1 MKFLSFKCCFFLY
14 LFVSL
19 TGLEIKSKFLK
30 ISHKKITRT
39 ESENKI
45 PQKEKVEAFF
55 RGFVI
60 SAISRIARGQV
71 TEKEKDQK
79 SFDEHM
85 RIIASQIISN
95 CVPEFLN
102 EYDAVIRESKKK
114 KGYDYDFLTFIFK
127 SEEIDEVIPVCEKKQ
142 SIDKLDGNEY
152 STLNVLGGWI
162 KDIFVNNP
170 YYVDY
175 KKFKEEKEAI
185 LANVDKLTKKY
196 AEIFK
201 SRKDSFVDKKAAE
214 IAKNIYSALTAT
226 FFGKKDICQVLD
238 DFYSI
243 DFFDHL
249 KGLMVGSMKGLVCG
263 SVIFASYFPNIAL
276 ENMFKSIFENFG
288 LSLAQ
293 GVLVA
298 VFPPALAGYVLGFLW
313 SNFFEL
319 TKMAK
324 YAVVSGSESEEKD
337 LYQSIGGIAGNEIVS
352 LIK

>member
-1 MKFLSFKCCFFLY
+1 MLY
-14 LFVSL
+14 LIISL
-19 TGLEIKSKFLK
+19 SALEITSKVNAKKYSLKKMSRNESEIK
-30 ISHKKITRT
+30 IS
-39 ESENKI
+39 
-45 PQKEKVEAFF
+45 QKDKVEAFF

-71 TEKEKDQK
+71 TEKGKDQK
-79 SFDEHM
+79 SFDEHL

-95 CVPEFLN
+95 CLPEFLN

-127 SEEIDEVIPVCEKKQ
+127 SDEIDEIIPACEKKQ

-152 STLNVLGGWI
+152 STINVIGGWF
-162 KDIFVNNP
+162 KDIFTNNP

-175 KKFKEEKEAI
+175 KKFKEEKAAVI
-185 LANVDKLTKKY
+185 ANIDKLTKKY
-196 AEIFK
+196 ADIFK
-201 SRKDSFVDKKAAE
+201 SRKDSFVDKKAGE
-214 IAKNIYSALTAT
+214 VAKNIYSALSST

-243 DFFDHL
+243 DFFEHL
-249 KGLMVGSMKGLVCG
+249 KGLMVGSLKGLVCG

-276 ENMFKSIFENFG
+276 ENLFKSVFENFG
-288 LSLAQ
+288 LNLAQ

-337 LYQSIGGIAGNEIVS
+337 LYQSIGGIAGNEIVA
-352 LIK
+352 LIL